1 MLAGDEDLRGK
12 GGEGGRRASSTASS
26 KIFSLFLIAW
36 CREFDFSLILETILS
51 TVSEDI
57 LAEAANPW
65 MSSEK
70 LFISL
75 RRSDKLP

>member
-1 MLAGDEDLRGK
+1 MTGQAPLALALVAGL
-12 GGEGGRRASSTASS
+12 
-26 KIFSLFLIAW
+26 LLIAW
-36 CREFDFSLILETILS
+36 CRKFDFSLILEKILS

-57 LAEAANPW
+57 LAEAANPR

-75 RRSDKLP
+75 RRSDKSP